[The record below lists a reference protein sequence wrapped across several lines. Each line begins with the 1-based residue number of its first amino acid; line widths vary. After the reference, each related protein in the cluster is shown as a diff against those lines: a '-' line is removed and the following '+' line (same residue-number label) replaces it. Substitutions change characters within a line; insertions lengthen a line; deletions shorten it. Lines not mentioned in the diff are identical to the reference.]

1 MNKVNKLMHLVLLLG
16 FCKPK
21 DQVIIDNAKIL
32 KKKYFTRCHYLKFL
46 ILTENLDMIKD
57 EQQNVH

>member
-1 MNKVNKLMHLVLLLG
+1 MHLVLLLG